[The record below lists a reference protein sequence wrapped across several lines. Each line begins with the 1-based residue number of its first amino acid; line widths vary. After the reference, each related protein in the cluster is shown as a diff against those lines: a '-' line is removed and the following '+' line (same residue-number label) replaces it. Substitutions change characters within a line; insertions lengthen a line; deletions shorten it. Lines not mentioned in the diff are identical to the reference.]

1 MRDEWFRTWFESDY
15 YLKVYKH
22 RNLEDA
28 EKLVRLIISQDA
40 IKSGGR
46 LLDLGCGAGRHA
58 AIFAGEGF
66 EVFGIDISNNLLKLA
81 RRDSEQK
88 GIYLSLMRA
97 DLRRI
102 PLRSGFDIVTN
113 LFTTFGYFHSTE
125 ENFSIFRSSFELLNQ
140 GGIFVFDYLNPIHLS
155 RNLISESREEFD
167 GIFLLQKREISGS
180 RVRKHITLQS
190 GEESFNYCED
200 VRLYYDD
207 ELREGLS
214 EAGFDLIQLYGD
226 YSGAKFERE
235 KSPRFIA
242 ICQKS

>member
-28 EKLVRLIISQDA
+28 EKLVRLIISQEA
-40 IKSGGR
+40 IKSGGK

-58 AIFAGEGF
+58 ALFARVGF

-81 RRDSEQK
+81 RKDSEEK

-97 DLRRI
+97 DLRSI
-102 PLRSGFDIVTN
+102 PLKAGFDLVTN

-125 ENFSIFRSSFELLNQ
+125 ENFSIFQSAFELLNR
-140 GGIFVFDYLNPIHLS
+140 GGVFVFDYLNPVHLS
-155 RNLISESREEFD
+155 RNLVSESREEFE
-167 GIFLLQKREISGS
+167 GLLLLQKREISGR
-180 RVRKHITLQS
+180 RVRKHITLQN
-190 GEESFNYCED
+190 GEERYNYFED
-200 VRLYYDD
+200 VRLYYDE
-207 ELREGLS
+207 ELKNGLTA
-214 EAGFDLIQLYGD
+214 AGFTIIRLYGD
-226 YSGAKFERE
+226 YAGASFERE

-242 ICQKS
+242 ICQKL